1 MKILVEILNRQRK
14 IKLSSKRLTTV
25 ARQIIRY
32 LYQSKKLSKFQFE
45 KNQILTIS
53 ILLIG
58 KERMKEINF
67 KYRGK
72 KYVTD
77 VLSFSYLEKVSL
89 SEEIYLGEIL
99 INPEKAKIQA
109 RQYGVSLWQEITR
122 LLVHGVLHLFGYDHE
137 VSHKE
142 ARKMRKLEQ
151 KILSNLKS

>member
-1 MKILVEILNRQRK
+1 MKILVEVLNRQRK
-14 IKLSSKRLTTV
+14 IKLSSKRLKTI
-25 ARQIIRY
+25 ASQIIRY
-32 LYQSKKLSKFQFE
+32 LYQSKEFSKFQFE

-53 ILLIG
+53 IVLIG

-77 VLSFSYLEKVSL
+77 VLSFSYLDSTPL
-89 SEEIYLGEIL
+89 SKEISLGEIL

-109 RQYGVSLWQEITR
+109 REYGVSLWQEITR
-122 LLVHGVLHLFGYDHE
+122 LLGHGILHLLGYDHE
-137 VSHKE
+137 TSEKD

-151 KILSNLKS
+151 KILSNLKP